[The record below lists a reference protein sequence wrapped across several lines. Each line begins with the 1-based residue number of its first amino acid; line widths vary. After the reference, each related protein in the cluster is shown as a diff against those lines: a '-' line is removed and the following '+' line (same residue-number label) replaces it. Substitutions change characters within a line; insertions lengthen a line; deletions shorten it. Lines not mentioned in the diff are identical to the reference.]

1 MARIY
6 MILSWVWLVLA
17 FILSSCV
24 DDHVQ
29 DDQVHFG
36 HPIIAST
43 CKSFYFDKWSDIS
56 TFDRDTFC
64 GSVPKPLVA
73 LVTTVVS

>member
-1 MARIY
+1 MFT
-6 MILSWVWLVLA
+6 
-17 FILSSCV
+17 FILSLCV
-24 DDHVQ
+24 DDHAQ
-29 DDQVHFG
+29 DDQVHFS

-56 TFDRDTFC
+56 TFDCDTFR

-73 LVTTVVS
+73 LVATVVS

>member
-1 MARIY
+1 
-6 MILSWVWLVLA
+6 MILSRVRLVFT

-24 DDHVQ
+24 DDHAQ

-56 TFDRDTFC
+56 TFDRDTFR
-64 GSVPKPLVA
+64 GLVPKPLVA
-73 LVTTVVS
+73 LVATVVS